1 MLNYNPFSNLSY
13 SGRKDEEDRQAY
25 VSGLQ
30 ADLALAASLHSPD
43 QLNQQ
48 EDGNLSPS
56 YPILTFLGTGS
67 SIPSKYR
74 NVSCIFVQIQV
85 LKVAFCPSLGLITY
99 SLPLRRT
106 RKCFVNNLIFMDLVL
121 KQVLVTGYTIFSPVV
136 VIIDL

>member
-1 MLNYNPFSNLSY
+1 MLNYDPFSNVSY

-43 QLNQQ
+43 QLK
-48 EDGNLSPS
+48 EPEGDNLSPS

-74 NVSCIFVQIQV
+74 NVSCILVQIQV
-85 LKVAFCPSLGLITY
+85 LKVAFGPSLGLNYLLFTCAGN
-99 SLPLRRT
+99 S
-106 RKCFVNNLIFMDLVL
+106 
-121 KQVLVTGYTIFSPVV
+121 
-136 VIIDL
+136 